1 MTLMTNVRRNTI
13 QSAADIPIAKMF
25 PIDRLVFLAEVTPP
39 RFSSLF
45 LEGDRSWRRCCCR
58 KKRGFRSRKHE
69 VSTPQEPFAENTV
82 GEIKC
87 IGYFTSRLRIGR
99 VGVSR
104 TPPKHVTSDRL
115 LLCLGIQYPL
125 CLLAHLIW

>member
-45 LEGDRSWRRCCCR
+45 LEGDHGDGAAAARNEGFGAESTKSAHRRNHSQRTRSV
-58 KKRGFRSRKHE
+58 K
-69 VSTPQEPFAENTV
+69 
-82 GEIKC
+82 
-87 IGYFTSRLRIGR
+87 
-99 VGVSR
+99 
-104 TPPKHVTSDRL
+104 
-115 LLCLGIQYPL
+115 
-125 CLLAHLIW
+125 